1 MTTTEKSNSTPSADR
16 IRSRTQTVTIH
27 DVAKQSGVSYQTVS
41 RVINNHVNVAQQ
53 TRARVLRTI
62 EELNYRPSLLAKGLV
77 TRRSQMIGVV
87 AHGMNQ
93 YGPSQILQNVQESAH
108 AVGYEIMLTTLQQ
121 VNLENVREQDVLTAA
136 RRLQQFGVDGLI
148 LLTNYDA
155 HDIARG
161 LAGSLPFVMIDAT
174 TDVNGP
180 TISIDQFCGAAAV
193 TQYLSE
199 LGHRR
204 LLHISG
210 PPGWSDAKLR
220 REGFESVVSQG
231 HMDILPIYEGDWSAQ
246 SGYQATLRALEHGLK
261 FTGVFASND
270 QMALGVLSALREHGL
285 SVPGDVSVV
294 GFDDTPEAAYYDP
307 PLTTVRQD
315 FAQLGRK
322 SLNELLRLIQEPEG
336 RERHFVFGSQL
347 IVRAT
352 TAPPGESS

>member
-1 MTTTEKSNSTPSADR
+1 MTTPEKSTVPPADR
-16 IRSRTQTVTIH
+16 ARSNTVTIH
-27 DVAKQSGVSYQTVS
+27 DVAKRSGVSYQTVS
-41 RVINNHVNVAQQ
+41 RVINNHANVAQH
-53 TRARVLRTI
+53 TRERVMQTI

-77 TRRSQMIGVV
+77 TRRSQLIGVV

-108 AVGYEIMLTTLQQ
+108 GVGYQIMLTTLQQ
-121 VNLENVREQDVLTAA
+121 VDLEHVRDQDVLSAA
-136 RRLQQFGVDGLI
+136 RRLQQFGVDGLV

-161 LAGSLPFVMIDAT
+161 LGGSLPFVMIDAT
-174 TDVNGP
+174 PDVHGP
-180 TISIDQFCGAAAV
+180 TVSIDQFGGGVSA
-193 TQYLSE
+193 TRHLSG

-210 PPGWSDAKLR
+210 PPGWSDARLR
-220 REGFESVVSQG
+220 REGFESVVQRDG
-231 HMDILPIYEGDWSAQ
+231 LAPLPTYAGDWSAR
-246 SGYQATLRALEHGLK
+246 SGHDATLRALDDGLD

-270 QMALGVLSALREHGL
+270 QIALGVLSALKERGL

-315 FAQLGRK
+315 FGQLGRK
-322 SLNELLRLIQEPEG
+322 SLEELLRLIQLPGG

-347 IVRAT
+347 VVRAT
-352 TAPPGESS
+352 TAAPR